1 MKLLKADLLTQVVGS
16 YDQTKTTIQGRVASK
31 TVGGLPVLGAP
42 LTKFIDFATDT
53 GGLVPTGAMYASP
66 NGRLFII
73 GTVSAG
79 VIPILLYDF
88 NLSTGAH
95 SYVGRINMTSPNA
108 AATTHTVKDIR
119 VVDSGVTGWR
129 IYVATV
135 GSVTINGGTFVL
147 NNIDKADFV
156 PVSAPTIPFAT
167 GNGQKAVYFSQNPL
181 AIGVNQVE
189 ITAAGIIYDSATN
202 KLFTHN
208 GISATH
214 QYYVRDTTA
223 SMTYSTSS
231 VSVSVASPGVV
242 THAAHT
248 FVAND
253 PVVFTAGTLPT
264 GLTVGTVYF
273 VRNPIIGVS
282 YELSATSGGASIN
295 TTGSPSSGAVIGRA
309 FGTTSSDFLYKT
321 GNLPAL
327 AGTMLTNG
335 SEKKAIP
342 ISSPLNGGTLN
353 GNGCAFFAT
362 TTNLY
367 LGLLSELTN
376 GTTSWPSLTTSNIL
390 GTVNQFVTPTPV
402 FATWSNV
409 LDNAI
414 YITNTTKFI
423 EKQLVNNLT
432 TANFGEINTNYLET
446 MTLSTVQTGLAAVA
460 SIAIEDGWL
469 FVAGSTVGQRGII
482 CMDMKSDSAVNYSY
496 IVTKVLDTPN
506 SQIYDLTSLEA
517 LYSET
522 GNIKVQYRTSG
533 FGSISGGW
541 TDIPLGTDL
550 SAISTGTQIQFKILF
565 NMQSEGSSSP
575 AQINELLLGY
585 IDNVE
590 ISDNW
595 EYSHDQSSTGVPT
608 RCAFRLKKAYQT
620 SVPTLHFRDYDLS
633 DNLLLHHNSVT
644 DASHFE
650 YSTDSGFSWNP
661 LGTIPNTVGTLV
673 RYTFTSPPGV
683 DIRPVL
689 KED

>member
-1 MKLLKADLLTQVVGS
+1 
-16 YDQTKTTIQGRVASK
+16 
-31 TVGGLPVLGAP
+31 
-42 LTKFIDFATDT
+42 
-53 GGLVPTGAMYASP
+53 MYASP

-88 NLSTGAH
+88 DLSTGAH

-167 GNGQKAVYFSQNPL
+167 GNNQKAVYFSQNSL
-181 AIGVNQVE
+181 AIGVGQLE
-189 ITAAGIIYDSATN
+189 IAVAGMIYDSVSN
-202 KLFTHN
+202 KLFSHN

-231 VSVSVASPGVV
+231 VSVSVASPGIV

-273 VRNPIIGVS
+273 VRNPIVGVS
-282 YELSATSGGASIN
+282 YELSATTGGASIN

-327 AGTMLTNG
+327 TGTMLTNG

-353 GNGCAFFAT
+353 GNACAFFAT
-362 TTNLY
+362 ASNLY

-390 GTVNQFVTPTPV
+390 GTTNQFVAPTPV

-414 YITNTTKFI
+414 YTTNTTKFI

-446 MTLSTVQTGLAAVA
+446 MTLSTVQTGLVVIA

-506 SQIYDLTSLEA
+506 SQMYDLTTLEA

-522 GNIKVQYRTSG
+522 GNVKIQYRTSG

-633 DNLLLHHNSVT
+633 DNLLLHHNTVT
-644 DASHFE
+644 NASNFE